1 MSGSWS
7 QMKIIKVLGFDL
19 DGTLV
24 KMKLDFKKIRE
35 EMGLPDGDTLG
46 YISSL
51 PEQEARRLFSI
62 LKEREMEAAGLAE
75 AAPGAKELL
84 DHCGERGIK
93 VVVITRNSEEATELT
108 LEKIGLEVDMI
119 ISRDHAAPKPSPEA
133 INIVLNHYQIE
144 PKEMAFIGDYLYDV
158 QAGNAAG
165 VKTILLSGQERAGE
179 WAPYANYLAED
190 LYEVLDILKEG
201 KSIG

>member
-1 MSGSWS
+1 
-7 QMKIIKVLGFDL
+7 MKIIKVLGFDL

-24 KMKLDFKKIRE
+24 KMKLDFKKIRD

-51 PEQEARRLFSI
+51 PEQEARRLFNI

-75 AAPGAKELL
+75 AAPGANELL
-84 DHCGERGIK
+84 DHCRERGIK
-93 VVVITRNSEEATELT
+93 VIVITRNSEEATELT

-133 INIVLNHYQIE
+133 INIVLNYYKIE

-190 LYEVLDILKEG
+190 LYEVLDLLKEG